1 MKFLTLYLQ
10 NISINMCKKF
20 YIILYC
26 IFLLKFYSY
35 SQNYT
40 NPLDINLILSGT
52 FGELRT
58 NHFHAGIDLKT
69 KGVEG
74 LNVYSIADG
83 YISRVKVSSYGY
95 GKVIYINHY
104 DGNTSVYAH
113 LKEFSYK
120 IDSIIKIEQYKNKKF
135 EIDYYLQKDVIKVQ
149 QKEIIGKSGNSG
161 SSAGAHLHFEIRDSK
176 TQKPINPL
184 YFNFKIKDEIKPDI
198 KKLKIYNFNNTH
210 KHQTFDIIKKEKN
223 NYSINDT
230 LYAEG
235 DFGIGIS
242 TYDKSN
248 YAYNKNGVYSI
259 KLYVDEKLTFHFI
272 ADTLDFITTR
282 FINAHIDYK
291 EKIQNKIK
299 FHRLFKLP
307 NNKLKNYKTNINNGI
322 ISLNDTNVH
331 NIKVHVE
338 DYNQNLSEIKF
349 KVKNSLR
356 KNEKTNVLQEEI
368 IQDIVLKKFYH
379 NHKNV
384 FLFKNF
390 KVVLPEYSLYE
401 DIVFKYSILDS
412 VKGVF
417 GNIHRC
423 HKKYTP
429 VHKKYDLYIKEN
441 IPEKIKNKVYIAK
454 REKENTFKYIGGSW
468 DGLFLKTSTREF
480 GDFCIVADSTG
491 PIIKGVNIFPGKKI
505 NKQKN
510 IKLTIEDTK
519 SGIKKFEASVNN
531 VWVLMDY
538 DHKTKIVRYDFNN
551 IIKQGENKFVLRV
564 TDNCNNLTTY
574 KAVFNL

>member
-1 MKFLTLYLQ
+1 MH
-10 NISINMCKKF
+10 KKF
-20 YIILYC
+20 YIIFYC
-26 IFLLKFYSY
+26 IFLLNFYSY

-40 NPLDINLILSGT
+40 SPLDINLILSGT
-52 FGELRT
+52 FGELRS

-74 LNVYSIADG
+74 LNVYSVADG
-83 YISRVKVSSYGY
+83 YISRVKVSSFGY

-113 LKEFSYK
+113 LKEFSQK
-120 IDSIIKIEQYKNKKF
+120 IDSIIKIKQNENKKF
-135 EIDYYLQKDVIKVQ
+135 ELDYYLQKDGIKVK

-184 YFNFKIKDEIKPDI
+184 YFNFKIKDEISPDI
-198 KKLKIYNFNNTH
+198 KKLKIYNFNNTN

-230 LYAEG
+230 LYTEG

-307 NNKLKNYKTNINNGI
+307 YNKLKNYKTNINNGI
-322 ISLNDTNVH
+322 ISLNDTNIH
-331 NIKVHVE
+331 NIKIHVE

-349 KVKNSLR
+349 KIKNSLR
-356 KNEKTNVLQEEI
+356 KIEKTNLLEEEI
-368 IQDIVLKKFYH
+368 IQDVVLKKFYH
-379 NHKNV
+379 NHNNI

-390 KVVLPEYSLYE
+390 KVVLSEYSLYE
-401 DIVFKYSILDS
+401 DIIFRYSLLDS
-412 VKGVF
+412 IKGIF
-417 GNIHRC
+417 GNIHSC
-423 HKKYTP
+423 HKKDTP

-454 REKENTFKYIGGSW
+454 KEKENTFKYIGGIW
-468 DGLFLKTSTREF
+468 EGLYLKTSTREF

-491 PIIKGVNIFPGKKI
+491 PIIKGVNIYPGKKI
-505 NKQKN
+505 NTQKN

-519 SGIKKFEASVNN
+519 SGIKKFEASINN
-531 VWVLMDY
+531 EWVLMDY
-538 DHKTKIVRYDFNN
+538 DHKTKIVRYDFNK
-551 IIKQGENKFVLRV
+551 IIKKGENNFVLRV

>member
-1 MKFLTLYLQ
+1 MH
-10 NISINMCKKF
+10 KKF
-20 YIILYC
+20 YINLYC
-26 IFLLKFYSY
+26 ILLLNFYSY

-40 NPLDINLILSGT
+40 SPLDVNLILSGT
-52 FGELRT
+52 FGELRS

-113 LKEFSYK
+113 LKEFSQK
-120 IDSIIKIEQYKNKKF
+120 IDSIIKTEQYKNKKF
-135 EIDYYLQKDVIKVQ
+135 EIDYYMQKDVIKVKQ
-149 QKEIIGKSGNSG
+149 NEIIGKSGNSG

-198 KKLKIYNFNNTH
+198 KKLKIYNFNNTN
-210 KHQTFDIIKKEKN
+210 KHQTFDIIKREKN
-223 NYSINDT
+223 NYSYNDT
-230 LYAEG
+230 LYTDG

-322 ISLNDTNVH
+322 ISLNDTNIHDVK
-331 NIKVHVE
+331 IHVE
-338 DYNQNLSEIKF
+338 DYNKNLSEIKF
-349 KVKNSLR
+349 KVKNSLQ
-356 KNEKTNVLQEEI
+356 KIDQTNALEEEI
-368 IQDIVLKKFYH
+368 IQDLVHQKVLLEKLSIV
-379 NHKNV
+379 
-384 FLFKNF
+384 
-390 KVVLPEYSLYE
+390 
-401 DIVFKYSILDS
+401 ITRI
-412 VKGVF
+412 
-417 GNIHRC
+417 
-423 HKKYTP
+423 
-429 VHKKYDLYIKEN
+429 LYIN
-441 IPEKIKNKVYIAK
+441 
-454 REKENTFKYIGGSW
+454 
-468 DGLFLKTSTREF
+468 
-480 GDFCIVADSTG
+480 
-491 PIIKGVNIFPGKKI
+491 
-505 NKQKN
+505 
-510 IKLTIEDTK
+510 
-519 SGIKKFEASVNN
+519 
-531 VWVLMDY
+531 
-538 DHKTKIVRYDFNN
+538 
-551 IIKQGENKFVLRV
+551 
-564 TDNCNNLTTY
+564 
-574 KAVFNL
+574 